1 MEFKLINTYGCGYL
15 DGKYI
20 EKIEKAGYYK
30 LKYKKVASEYYD
42 DSYDCT
48 IFVEDTFELTEL
60 YKLVGEE
67 LIIYHDDN
75 KGMIIEIYD
84 YWRE

>member
-1 MEFKLINTYGCGYL
+1 MEFQLINTFGCNWLEGE
-15 DGKYI
+15 YI

-30 LKYKKVASEYYD
+30 LKYKKVDNEYDEDY
-42 DSYDCT
+42 YDCT
-48 IFVEDTFELTEL
+48 IFIEDMFELTEL

-67 LIIYHDDN
+67 LIIYHNPD

-84 YWRE
+84 YYRE